1 MRQWSTSPRGRPE
14 DVCGR
19 RRIWRRWRARTRSTA
34 CGAGCWAPA
43 SWTRPVTISSS
54 ATARSSSHRPSTRL
68 VRRTHRRDPGRWRMC
83 SREDQCMAEMRMIEA
98 VRAAITE
105 EMERDE
111 RVLVM
116 GEDVGRK
123 GGVFGA
129 TDGLYA
135 KFGEARV
142 LDMPLAESGIVGIAI
157 GAALN
162 GLIPIAEIQ
171 FADFIHPAFDQIVSE
186 AARTR
191 YRSNGDW
198 SVPIVIRTPFGG
210 GVHGGLY
217 HSQSI
222 EAFYAH
228 VPGLKVVVPSMLA
241 DAKGLLKS
249 AIRDPDPV
257 LFLEHKKLYRLVAE
271 EIPDGDHLVPIGPAV
286 VRREGT
292 RLSCFAWGLMSHYCL
307 QAAGVLDSEGV
318 SVEVVDLRTLAPLDR
333 ETVLESVRRTGK
345 AMIVHED
352 NITGGFG
359 GEIAA
364 IISEHAFDS
373 LDGPV
378 VRVAAPDVPAM
389 PFNSPQEEFFMPNPE
404 KIAEAMRK
412 LAAY

>member
-1 MRQWSTSPRGRPE
+1 MQST
-14 DVCGR
+14 VLK
-19 RRIWRRWRARTRSTA
+19 RWEA
-34 CGAGCWAPA
+34 
-43 SWTRPVTISSS
+43 V
-54 ATARSSSHRPSTRL
+54 
-68 VRRTHRRDPGRWRMC
+68 
-83 SREDQCMAEMRMIEA
+83 AEMRMIEA

-123 GGVFGA
+123 GGAFGA

-142 LDMPLAESGIVGIAI
+142 LDMPLAESGIVGVAL

-198 SVPIVIRTPFGG
+198 SVPIVIRAPFGG

-228 VPGLKVVVPSMLA
+228 VPGLKVVVPSMPS
-241 DAKGLLKS
+241 DAHGLLKA

-257 LFLEHKKLYRLVAE
+257 LFLEHKKVYRLIAE
-271 EIPDGDHLVPIGPAV
+271 EVPDGDHLVPIGPAT

-292 RLSCFAWGLMSHYCL
+292 KLSCFAWGLMTHYCL
-307 QAAGVLDSEGV
+307 EAAERLAAEGMGVA
-318 SVEVVDLRTLAPLDR
+318 VVALRGPAPLTR
-333 ETVLESVRRTGK
+333 ACILESVSKTGK
-345 AMIVHED
+345 AMVVHED
-352 NITGGFG
+352 NITGSIG

-364 IISEHAFDS
+364 IISEHAFES

-378 VRVAAPDVPAM
+378 VRVAGPDIPAM
-389 PFNSPQEEFFMPNPE
+389 PFNTPQEEFFMPNPV

>member
-1 MRQWSTSPRGRPE
+1 
-14 DVCGR
+14 
-19 RRIWRRWRARTRSTA
+19 
-34 CGAGCWAPA
+34 
-43 SWTRPVTISSS
+43 
-54 ATARSSSHRPSTRL
+54 
-68 VRRTHRRDPGRWRMC
+68 
-83 SREDQCMAEMRMIEA
+83 MAEMRMIEA

-111 RVLVM
+111 RVLVL

-135 KFGEARV
+135 RFGEARV
-142 LDMPLAESGIVGIAI
+142 LDTPLAESAIVGVAI

-162 GLIPIAEIQ
+162 GMIPIAEIQ

-198 SVPIVIRTPFGG
+198 SVPIVIRAPFGG

-228 VPGLKVVVPSMLA
+228 VPGVKVVVASMPA
-241 DAKGLLKS
+241 DAHRLLKS
-249 AIRDPDPV
+249 AVRVPDPE
-257 LFLEHKKLYRLVAE
+257 LFLEHKKAYRLVTE
-271 EIPDGDHLVPIGPAV
+271 EEPDGDHLAPIGQAV
-286 VRREGT
+286 VRRPGT
-292 RLSCFAWGLMSHYCL
+292 NLSCFAWGLMTHHCL
-307 QAAGVLDSEGV
+307 EAARLLESEGV

-333 ETVLESVRRTGK
+333 DTILESVRKTSK
-345 AMIVHED
+345 AMVVHED
-352 NITGGFG
+352 NLTGGFG
-359 GEIAA
+359 AEVAA
-364 IISEHAFDS
+364 IISEHAFED

-378 VRVAAPDVPAM
+378 MRVAAPDIPAM
-389 PFNSPQEEFFMPNPE
+389 PFNTPQEEFFMPSPA
-404 KIAEAMRK
+404 KIAEAMRR

>member
-1 MRQWSTSPRGRPE
+1 
-14 DVCGR
+14 
-19 RRIWRRWRARTRSTA
+19 
-34 CGAGCWAPA
+34 
-43 SWTRPVTISSS
+43 
-54 ATARSSSHRPSTRL
+54 
-68 VRRTHRRDPGRWRMC
+68 
-83 SREDQCMAEMRMIEA
+83 MIEA
-98 VRAAITE
+98 VRAAMSE
-105 EMERDE
+105 EMERDD

-135 KFGEARV
+135 RFGEARV
-142 LDMPLAESGIVGIAI
+142 LDTPLAESAIVGVAI

-162 GLIPIAEIQ
+162 GQIPIVEIQ

-198 SVPIVIRTPFGG
+198 SVPIVIRAPFGG

-222 EAFYAH
+222 EAFYSH
-228 VPGLKVVVPSMLA
+228 VPGLKVVVPSLPA
-241 DAKGLLKS
+241 DAHGLLKS

-257 LFLEHKKLYRLVAE
+257 LFLEHKKLYRLVTE
-271 EIPDGDHLVPIGPAV
+271 EVPDGEHLVPIGPAR
-286 VRREGT
+286 VRRPGT
-292 RLSCFAWGLMSHYCL
+292 NLSCFAWGLMTHYCL
-307 QAAGVLDSEGV
+307 EAAEQLETEGV

-333 ETVLESVRRTGK
+333 DTILDSVRRTGK

-352 NITGGFG
+352 NLTGGFG
-359 GEIAA
+359 GEVAA
-364 IISEHAFDS
+364 IISEHAFDD

-378 VRVAAPDVPAM
+378 LRVAAPDIPAM
-389 PFNSPQEEFFMPNPE
+389 PYNTPQEEFFMPNPQ
-404 KIAEAMRK
+404 KIADAMRK

>member
-1 MRQWSTSPRGRPE
+1 
-14 DVCGR
+14 
-19 RRIWRRWRARTRSTA
+19 
-34 CGAGCWAPA
+34 
-43 SWTRPVTISSS
+43 
-54 ATARSSSHRPSTRL
+54 
-68 VRRTHRRDPGRWRMC
+68 
-83 SREDQCMAEMRMIEA
+83 MIEA
-98 VRAAITE
+98 VRAAIAD
-105 EMERDE
+105 EMERDS
-111 RVLVM
+111 RVLIM

-135 KFGEARV
+135 RFGEARV
-142 LDMPLAESGIVGIAI
+142 LDTPLAESGIVGVAI

-228 VPGLKVVVPSMLA
+228 VPGLKVVVPSMPA
-241 DAKGLLKS
+241 DAYGLLRS

-257 LFLEHKKLYRLVAE
+257 LFLEHKKVYRLVSE
-271 EIPDGDHLVPIGPAV
+271 EVPADHLTPIGPSV
-286 VRREGT
+286 VRRPGT
-292 RLSCFAWGLMSHYCL
+292 QLSCFAWGLMTHYCL
-307 QAAGVLDSEGV
+307 EAAGQLGAEGI
-318 SVEVVDLRTLAPLDR
+318 SMEVVDLRTLVPLDR
-333 ETVLESVRRTGK
+333 DTILESVRRTGK
-345 AMIVHED
+345 ALIVHED
-352 NITGGFG
+352 NLTGGFG
-359 GEIAA
+359 AEIAA

-378 VRVAAPDVPAM
+378 VRVAGPDIPAM
-389 PFNSPQEEFFMPNPE
+389 PFNTPQEDFFMPNPQ
-404 KIAEAMRK
+404 KIAEAARQ

>member
-1 MRQWSTSPRGRPE
+1 MP
-14 DVCGR
+14 
-19 RRIWRRWRARTRSTA
+19 
-34 CGAGCWAPA
+34 
-43 SWTRPVTISSS
+43 
-54 ATARSSSHRPSTRL
+54 
-68 VRRTHRRDPGRWRMC
+68 
-83 SREDQCMAEMRMIEA
+83 EMRMIEA

-111 RVLVM
+111 RVLVL

-135 KFGEARV
+135 RFGESRV
-142 LDMPLAESGIVGIAI
+142 LDTPLAESAIVGVAI

-198 SVPIVIRTPFGG
+198 SVPMVIRAPFGG

-228 VPGLKVVVPSMLA
+228 VPGVKVVVPSTPS
-241 DAKGLLKS
+241 DAHGLLKS
-249 AIRDPDPV
+249 SIRDLDPV
-257 LFLEHKKLYRLVAE
+257 LFLEHKKVYRLVSE
-271 EIPDGDHLVPIGPAV
+271 QVPDGDHLVPIGPAV
-286 VRREGT
+286 VRRQGGN
-292 RLSCFAWGLMSHYCL
+292 LSCFAWGLMTHYCL
-307 QAAGVLDSEGV
+307 EAALELERDGVD
-318 SVEVVDLRTLAPLDR
+318 VEIVDLRTLAPLDR
-333 ETVLESVRRTGK
+333 DTILASVRKTGK
-345 AMIVHED
+345 ALVVHED
-352 NITGGFG
+352 NLTGGFG
-359 GEIAA
+359 AEVAA
-364 IISEHAFDS
+364 IISEYAFDD

-378 VRVAAPDVPAM
+378 TRVAAPDIPAM
-389 PFNSPQEEFFMPNPE
+389 PFNSPQEDFFMPSPQ

>member
-1 MRQWSTSPRGRPE
+1 
-14 DVCGR
+14 
-19 RRIWRRWRARTRSTA
+19 
-34 CGAGCWAPA
+34 
-43 SWTRPVTISSS
+43 
-54 ATARSSSHRPSTRL
+54 
-68 VRRTHRRDPGRWRMC
+68 
-83 SREDQCMAEMRMIEA
+83 MIEA

-111 RVLVM
+111 RVVVM

-129 TDGLYA
+129 TDGLYER
-135 KFGEARV
+135 FGEARV
-142 LDMPLAESGIVGIAI
+142 LDTPLAESGIVGVAV

-191 YRSNGDW
+191 YRTNGDF

-228 VPGLKVVVPSMLA
+228 VPGLKVVVPSTPA

-257 LFLEHKKLYRLVAE
+257 LFLEHKKVYRLIAE
-271 EIPDGDHLVPIGPAV
+271 TIPEGDHLVPIGPAI
-286 VRREGT
+286 VRRQGT
-292 RLSCFAWGLMSHYCL
+292 NLSCFAWGLMTHYCL
-307 QAAGVLDSEGV
+307 EAAEQLAADGI

-333 ETVLESVRRTGK
+333 DTILESVRRTGK
-345 AMIVHED
+345 AIVVYED
-352 NITGGFG
+352 NVTGGFG
-359 GEIAA
+359 AEVSA
-364 IISEHAFDS
+364 IISEHAFDD

-378 VRVAAPDVPAM
+378 VRVATPDVPAM
-389 PFNSPQEEFFMPNPE
+389 PFNHPQEDFVMPNPT